1 MKDITL
7 DSFSHDVVILAGDLR
22 IADNIPQHIK
32 QRLLT
37 ILGEWFLDLS
47 IGLPWFDEILGKHQD
62 LSQVEALIKTC
73 ITETPGV
80 SELVSFSVEGSET
93 QERTANIQ
101 FSVRLTDGSTN
112 AITLEV

>member
-1 MKDITL
+1 MKDIRL
-7 DSFSHDVVILAGDLR
+7 DDFAHDIVIAAGDLV
-22 IADNIPQHIK
+22 IYDSVAQHIK

-62 LSQVEALIKTC
+62 LSLVESLIKAS
-73 ITETPGV
+73 IIDTPGV
-80 SELVSFSVEGSET
+80 AELREFTIEASET

-101 FSVRLTDGSTN
+101 FSAILTDGTTSD
-112 AITLEV
+112 ITLEV